1 MIYIFQRL
9 NKLLL
14 LAVVLLAPLPALAQE
29 AISYTISPAIFD
41 MTANPGQTFSSTLR
55 IINTNPYE
63 LHVYVERNNFLPK
76 DEEGVPE
83 FISPDE
89 TDAVK
94 STFAEWINTERE
106 FIIAPEQT
114 VELPFQIILPP
125 DAAPGGHF
133 AALMVSTKPPEDP
146 GKQSKVK
153 TAQTISALLFMRVTG
168 DISENSSVRSFR
180 TSSYFLS
187 KPEATFE
194 LRIENKGNVH
204 VQPQGE
210 IKIFNMWGKERG
222 KIPVNQFTLF
232 GNVLPNSVRKFAF
245 TWSSEWSITDIGRYT
260 AVATLA
266 YGVDTRQT
274 MYADTAFWIIPW
286 KFLLTII
293 LVVGG
298 FIALMTWAIKA
309 YVKRVLLLAGVR
321 PGAVPVTAPT
331 EPDPIPVTGKRTK
344 SAALKKGST
353 VKEKTKRAA
362 APLEAGILD
371 LRGRLQNKRTLK
383 ERVVVLGTFV
393 RQYWKF
399 FAVALAA
406 IIFLVLVILFFKGA
420 FQPTRDFDVTIKSQ
434 GQNIKL
440 ENAPTLDAPGTAPV
454 SEAASSTA
462 TTSVSLVNRS
472 GNDALLDEVR
482 QTLAESEISI
492 ASTSTDVASVEEKTV
507 IVYPPSAAP
516 QALRLSQLLGNALLS
531 AYSDGSAGQG
541 IVIYIGEDQKT
552 RE

>member
-1 MIYIFQRL
+1 MISIFQRL

-41 MTANPGQTFSSTLR
+41 MTANPGQIFSSTLR

-76 DEEGVPE
+76 GEEGVPE
-83 FISPDE
+83 FIAPDE

-94 STFAEWINTERE
+94 NTFAEWINTERE
-106 FIIAPEQT
+106 LIIAPEQT
-114 VELPFQIILPP
+114 IELPFQIILPP

-133 AALMVSTKPPEDP
+133 AALMISTRPPEDP

-168 DISENSSVRSFR
+168 DINENSSVRSFR

-222 KIPVNQFTLF
+222 KIPVNQYTLF

-399 FAVALAA
+399 FAVALTA

-440 ENAPTLDAPGTAPV
+440 GNAPTLDAPGTAPV

>member
-76 DEEGVPE
+76 GEEGVPE

-298 FIALMTWAIKA
+298 FIALMTWAIKT

-321 PGAVPVTAPT
+321 PGAVPVTVPT
-331 EPDPIPVTGKRTK
+331 EPDPILVTGKRTK
-344 SAALKKGST
+344 STALKKSST

-399 FAVALAA
+399 FAVAVAA

-440 ENAPTLDAPGTAPV
+440 ENSPTLDAPGTAPTP
-454 SEAASSTA
+454 EAASSTA
-462 TTSVSLVNRS
+462 TTSVSLINRS
-472 GNDALLDEVR
+472 GNDALLDEVKR
-482 QTLAESEISI
+482 TLAESEISI
-492 ASTSTDVASVEEKTV
+492 ASTSTDGASVEEKTV
-507 IVYPPSAAP
+507 IVYPPSSASL
-516 QALRLSQLLGNALLS
+516 ALRLSQLLGNALLS

>member
-1 MIYIFQRL
+1 MISIFQRL

-41 MTANPGQTFSSTLR
+41 MTANPGQIFSSTLR

-76 DEEGVPE
+76 GEEGVPE
-83 FISPDE
+83 FIAPDE

-94 STFAEWINTERE
+94 NTFAEWINTERE
-106 FIIAPEQT
+106 LIIAPEQT
-114 VELPFQIILPP
+114 IELPFQIILPP

-133 AALMVSTKPPEDP
+133 AALMISTRPPEDP

-168 DISENSSVRSFR
+168 DINENSSVRSFR

-222 KIPVNQFTLF
+222 KIPVNQYTLF

-399 FAVALAA
+399 FAVALTA

-482 QTLAESEISI
+482 QTLAESEIGI

-516 QALRLSQLLGNALLS
+516 LALRLSQLLGNALLS